1 MILNKKTSIYL
12 ILISI
17 LIPLITII
25 ISGYSFSLQLT
36 DDYVVMSPGEEYKYV
51 IVVKNEGFP
60 NVPSNTIS
68 VKDKLPEG
76 LELIGVDDD
85 IWSSGPWC
93 NLSGIVNGS
102 SGIKYDENTR
112 TVSFKVSNL
121 EAGCNISVVLKV
133 RPLDTTTRI
142 DMYNTA
148 KATVNGKNVDSNI
161 VYSYIGPESSER
173 YKVTYNIVGLD
184 ENKTAVATPVEKEYT
199 VGQTVGTELPS
210 EIDGY
215 TFSGFTSSDVT
226 ISNDKFV
233 MPNKNVTITGT
244 YVSSNE
250 TKHKLKFAISDSNI
264 KDIILPKDKEFKTG
278 ETINILDIVYRYYKE
293 YSPQYYYEYY
303 GGVLRFGDYFL
314 VDYNLPSNVEVDEA
328 GYFQMPDNDTTLTL
342 VFEKYPNIVTY
353 RFEGDIVPK
362 TAEMTKS
369 TATVSEKT
377 KQAINENI
385 LDRIEDGMNIYG
397 YSIHNAG
404 DTVKLKKD
412 YKSTTCIDKSDNN
425 KEVTCRFIG
434 WYQNDEFVMPSYN
447 LDVFGKW
454 MKITGTFA
462 PEMNLVVLNPK
473 EKYEKGDVVEFKT
486 TIKNTASVDIK
497 NLVINNNF
505 KEQTIKEGNG
515 YKISGDQI
523 IIDEIKANST
533 IEIFSNFLVGENVDR
548 TFTNQLQLVAADA
561 PAGYYLENDDYI
573 VETEFD
579 TQKVGGEEVVEPVNE
594 TEENK
599 TIIDEQTTPKTGD
612 EVYIYII
619 GAIISLLLIVGLV
632 FVLVKNKKKSE

>member
-17 LIPLITII
+17 LIPLITVI
-25 ISGYSFSLQLT
+25 ISGYSFSLQIT
-36 DDYVVMSPGEEYKYV
+36 DDYGVMSPGVEYNYV
-51 IVVKNEGFP
+51 IVIKNEGF
-60 NVPSNTIS
+60 SNATSNIIS

-76 LELIGVDDD
+76 LEFIGFDNDQD
-85 IWSSGPWC
+85 TWSKSPWCSSGR
-93 NLSGIVNGS
+93 IVNGS
-102 SGIKYDENTR
+102 SGLKYDENTR

-121 EAGCNISVVLKV
+121 EDGCNISVALKV
-133 RPLDTTTRI
+133 RALDTTTRV

-148 KATVNGKNVDSNI
+148 KATVNGKNIDSNI

-215 TFSGFTSSDVT
+215 IFSGFTSSDVT

-250 TKHKLKFAISDSNI
+250 TKHKLKFAISDSSI

-278 ETINILDIVYRYYKE
+278 ETLNTFDIVYRYCKE
-293 YSPQYYYEYY
+293 YNPQQYYYDV
-303 GGVLRFGDYFL
+303 VLRFGDYIL
-314 VDYNLPSNVEVDEA
+314 VDYNLPSDVEVDES

-342 VFEKYPNIVTY
+342 VFEKTPNMITY

-362 TAEMTKS
+362 TAEMPKS
-369 TATVSEKT
+369 TANPSEAVKHQIDEEFLNYVS
-377 KQAINENI
+377 NGYNY
-385 LDRIEDGMNIYG
+385 YG
-397 YSIHNAG
+397 YSIHNVG
-404 DTVKLKKD
+404 DTVKLKND

-425 KEVTCRFIG
+425 KEVKCRFIG
-434 WYQNDEFVMPSYN
+434 WYQNDEFVMPGYN

-454 MKITGTFA
+454 MKINDTFA

-515 YKISGDQI
+515 YRINGDQI
-523 IIDEIKANST
+523 IIDEIKANSA
-533 IEIFSNFLVGENVDR
+533 IEIFSNFLVGENIDK
-548 TFTNQLQLVAADA
+548 TFTNQLQLIAADA
-561 PAGYYLENDDYI
+561 PAGYYLENDEYI

-579 TQKVGGEEVVEPVNE
+579 TQKVGGEEVIEPVNE